1 MIPQPAEQMAARD
14 DAGPA
19 VPSGVMLFHN
29 EPGLGM
35 CLGSVR
41 DVEVAGGAIGHG
53 SHGSRCRTR
62 QGQG

>member
-19 VPSGVMLFHN
+19 VPSGVMLFHY
-29 EPGLGM
+29 EPVLG
-35 CLGSVR
+35 LGSVP
-41 DVEVAGGAIGHG
+41 DVEVAGGATGHG